1 MYFDAWLAL
10 IPSACIALTLFS
22 GDLTRRDIFL
32 AIGKLNARV
41 VGPGRIRWSI
51 VAPAVLLFMIFGLR
65 EQLRFILGDVHVA
78 RHAGSA
84 AITALSLSFAVINAA
99 NEEFRFR
106 LVLVARGKRALGQR
120 AVLWMTSINFGL
132 AHWDGRPGGPTG
144 VLATT
149 LFAMLLC
156 QSLYDTE
163 GGLWAWLMHAAGDV
177 IIFGCGLASCWIE
190 KSTPHLFGHT
200 THCSGISSHRHRL
213 GMSPLPRS
221 RAEQAIKHQVS
232 RYISNIP

>member
-1 MYFDAWLAL
+1 LAAFARGYLRGFVVTLIAFLSGNWLQRTVEQHWTWFQHGSISERMYFDAWLAL
-10 IPSACIALTLFS
+10 IPSLCIALTLFS
-22 GDLTRRDIFL
+22 SDLTRRDIFL

-41 VGPGRIRWSI
+41 AGLGRIRWSI
-51 VAPAVLLFMIFGLR
+51 VAPAVILFMIFGLR

-78 RHAGSA
+78 RHAGWA

-106 LVLVARGKRALGQR
+106 FVLVARGKRAFGQR

-132 AHWDGRPGGPTG
+132 AHWDGHPGGPTG

-177 IIFGCGLASCWIE
+177 IIFVVVLLRVG
-190 KSTPHLFGHT
+190 
-200 THCSGISSHRHRL
+200 
-213 GMSPLPRS
+213 
-221 RAEQAIKHQVS
+221 
-232 RYISNIP
+232 